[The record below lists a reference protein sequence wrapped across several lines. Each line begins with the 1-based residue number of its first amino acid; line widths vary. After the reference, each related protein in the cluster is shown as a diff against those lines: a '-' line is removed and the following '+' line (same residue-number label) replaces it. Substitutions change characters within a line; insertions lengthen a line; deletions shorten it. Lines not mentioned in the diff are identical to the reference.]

1 VTSLESTIDQHELD
15 HYESAENLW
24 WDQRTVA
31 GWLHK
36 YNLVRVPYIRD
47 EVCKNFGRDFR
58 QPKCL
63 RDVSILDIGCGG
75 GVLCEPLAQLGAQV
89 TGVDPAR
96 TAIGVARRHAI
107 ESGLDVDYRCDTLE
121 ALAQAGEQFEV
132 VVAMEVIEHVAN
144 IDIFL
149 NKCTQ
154 LIQPGGVLIIST
166 INRTWK
172 SYAFAIVMGE
182 YILRLL
188 PRGAHQWRRFVRP
201 DEIKASLATNGV
213 SVVNVSGVTMNLR
226 SRQMQ
231 LSKDVGVNYMLSARN
246 ELTPPS

>member
-1 VTSLESTIDQHELD
+1 
-15 HYESAENLW
+15 
-24 WDQRTVA
+24 
-31 GWLHK
+31 
-36 YNLVRVPYIRD
+36 
-47 EVCKNFGRDFR
+47 
-58 QPKCL
+58 
-63 RDVSILDIGCGG
+63 
-75 GVLCEPLAQLGAQV
+75 
-89 TGVDPAR
+89 
-96 TAIGVARRHAI
+96 
-107 ESGLDVDYRCDTLE
+107 
-121 ALAQAGEQFEV
+121 
-132 VVAMEVIEHVAN
+132 MEVIEHVAN

-154 LIQPGGVLIIST
+154 LVQPGGVLIIST